1 MMKLKL
7 VLFKLSLVSS
17 NMFGLLPGGGSTENR
32 LTVHWVAGTAPPRQA
47 SVNGF
52 RTGSTALVETRIQR
66 LWDCGLQVFHG
77 SDRCYLSK
85 EVPPEALNKVWLAN
99 DEGVYINLVADF
111 DETEGVLK
119 LLGEEEE
126 DSPRGADA
134 GEAAEPPGDD
144 TESSSDIEVGRPIPS
159 APSGINAPKESPA
172 PAEAEP
178 EALATA
184 KAKPDGSQ
192 KEDSSSSESSSASPK
207 AKAKGRCE
215 PSSSSSEEDD
225 GQPASDAPR
234 AMPEAEAAPKAKESA
249 EAPVEPETRVSS
261 APKGLAEPSERAVV
275 KPPVG
280 KVARKAAS

>member
-1 MMKLKL
+1 M
-7 VLFKLSLVSS
+7 
-17 NMFGLLPGGGSTENR
+17 
-32 LTVHWVAGTAPPRQA
+32 
-47 SVNGF
+47 
-52 RTGSTALVETRIQR
+52 
-66 LWDCGLQVFHG
+66 
-77 SDRCYLSK
+77 
-85 EVPPEALNKVWLAN
+85 
-99 DEGVYINLVADF
+99 VADF

-134 GEAAEPPGDD
+134 GEAAELPGDD
-144 TESSSDIEVGRPIPS
+144 TESSSDIEVGQPIPS
-159 APSGINAPKESPA
+159 ASSGINAPKESPA

-207 AKAKGRCE
+207 AKAKEHHE

-225 GQPASDAPR
+225 GQPASAAPR
-234 AMPEAEAAPKAKESA
+234 AMPEAKAAPKAKESA
-249 EAPVEPETRVSS
+249 EAPVVLETQVSS

-280 KVARKAAS
+280 KVARKSASKPKVQPKGSPRPAVGNDAARNPKRVLKVHGRALKLHWRSSSWERSGSYCYGRVFD